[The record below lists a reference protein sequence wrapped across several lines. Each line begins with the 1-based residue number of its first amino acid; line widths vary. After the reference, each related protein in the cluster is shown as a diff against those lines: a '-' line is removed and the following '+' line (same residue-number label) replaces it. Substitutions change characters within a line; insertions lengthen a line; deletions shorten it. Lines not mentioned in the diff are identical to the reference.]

1 MASITIDK
9 ESGRLARQSVD
20 IDNMRLR
27 YKTES
32 GIFSFPSP
40 SVYTIDKNIFYLL
53 KNSKEVEFNSKYIM
67 KPEYLS
73 YDEYG
78 TISLWQL
85 LMYVNNIFSKE
96 DFDLSTVV
104 IPSFSSIITITQD
117 NFPKK
122 NQSDLEEVEW

>member
-20 IDNMRLR
+20 IDNMRER
-27 YKTES
+27 FKTS
-32 GIFSFPSP
+32 NGLYTFPSP
-40 SVYTIDKNIFYLL
+40 SLSTIDKNIFYLL
-53 KNSKEVEFNSKYIM
+53 RNSKEVEFDSKYIM

-78 TISLWQL
+78 TPSLWQL

-96 DFDLSTVV
+96 EFNLSTVV
-104 IPSFSSIITITQD
+104 IPSFTSIVTITQD
-117 NFPKK
+117 NYPKK
-122 NQSDLEEVEW
+122 KSSDLEEVEW